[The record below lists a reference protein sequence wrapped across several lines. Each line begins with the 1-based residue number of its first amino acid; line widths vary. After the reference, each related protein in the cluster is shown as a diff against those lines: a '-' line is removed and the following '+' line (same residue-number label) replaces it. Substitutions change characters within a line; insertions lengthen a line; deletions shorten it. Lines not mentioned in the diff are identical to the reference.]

1 MLGPG
6 FTVTNQARNGR
17 FLSRDGWTGRFKAP
31 RHIPATAINT
41 AVVVCACG
49 RSWTPI
55 LKSGSCPG
63 CGSFARP
70 QEKSEAA
77 PDVSHAALPNAA
89 PSPTV
94 PSATEFEVAYCRPP
108 SGLSRALRHP
118 AYPLCIGL
126 GQFNDSRIDGR
137 VAAMR
142 AVMLAMTKEEW
153 AEDYRLLADSPEAV
167 SVTIG
172 GKPVCTVAFDR
183 GLGEAGLEA
192 VRKMLSMEAARTAL
206 SA

>member
-1 MLGPG
+1 MRGPG

-17 FLSRDGWTGRFKAP
+17 FLSRDGGTGRFKAP
-31 RHIPATAINT
+31 RHIPAAAINT
-41 AVVVCACG
+41 AAVTCACG

-63 CGSFARP
+63 CGSSARP
-70 QEKSEAA
+70 REESEA
-77 PDVSHAALPNAA
+77 VSHAALPNAA

-108 SGLSRALRHP
+108 SGLSRVLRHP
-118 AYPLCIGL
+118 AYPLCIGI

-142 AVMLAMTKEEW
+142 AVMLAMTREEW

-183 GLGEAGLEA
+183 RLGEAGIEA
-192 VRKMLSMEAARTAL
+192 VRKMLASDAARKAL
-206 SA
+206 AA